1 MRIIDI
7 FKKRNLDKSVL
18 IGYYGGGNY
27 GDELLMEV
35 LSNLFA
41 KAGVKNLNIMYQTP
55 DTFRKF
61 HHDFGYKLVPSY
73 DKKALFATIIKNKN
87 IVIGGGGL
95 WGLDVNT
102 NIFIL
107 STVLFVSRRILRKKV
122 YLLGVGYYQSTNR
135 MGHISAYLAAN
146 SANIIF
152 ARDQETLSNF
162 GKYNKHVYMD
172 TDIAW
177 YIKDLDLAGYQ
188 AEVADIESRVTIR
201 PGQKTIFMAL
211 RRFNPKFKNNL
222 TELIGEYVE
231 SQPEYQIIVA
241 LMEPEEVDPEGFAL
255 IASWKDS
262 YPNVQII
269 DFSYNPLA
277 LFIFF
282 GTYSQQLVVIAP
294 QFHLLITAHLNKVP
308 FLPLVYDN
316 KSKELLRNI
325 GYTKTYSVYDLQL
338 NDIEAF
344 VEDVTGEK

>member
-7 FKKRNLDKSVL
+7 FTKRNLNNSVL

-41 KAGVKNLNIMYQTP
+41 KAGVKNLHIMYQTP
-55 DTFRKF
+55 DTFKKF
-61 HHDFGYKLVPSY
+61 HHDFGYTLVPAF
-73 DKKALFATIIKNKN
+73 DKKALFKTIIKNKN

-95 WGLDVNT
+95 WGLDVNP

-107 STVLFVSRRILRKKV
+107 SSVLFFSRRVLRKKV

-135 MGHISAYLAAN
+135 LGHISAFLAAKG
-146 SANIIF
+146 ANIIF
-152 ARDQETLSNF
+152 ARDQETMANF
-162 GKYNKHVYMD
+162 GKHNKHVYMD

-177 YIKDLDLAGYQ
+177 YIKDLDLSGYKT
-188 AEVADIESRVTIR
+188 ELADIESRLTIEPR
-201 PGQKTIFMAL
+201 KKTIFLAL

-222 TELIGEYVE
+222 TELVGEYVE
-231 SQPEYQIIVA
+231 SHPEHPIVVA
-241 LMEPEEVDPEGFAL
+241 IMEPEEVDPAGYER
-255 IASWKDS
+255 INSWKEQYS
-262 YPNVQII
+262 NVQVI

-277 LFIFF
+277 LFLFF
-282 GTYSQQLVVIAP
+282 EKYHTQLVVVAP
-294 QFHLLITAHLNKVP
+294 QFHLLITAHLNKAA

-338 NDIEAF
+338 NDIETF
-344 VEDVTGEK
+344 VEDVTGGK

>member
-7 FKKRNLDKSVL
+7 FKKRNLDRSVL

-41 KAGVKNLNIMYQTP
+41 KAGVKNLSIMYQTP

-61 HHDFGYKLVPSY
+61 HHDFGYTLVPSY
-73 DKKALFATIIKNKN
+73 DKLALLKAIIKNKN

-107 STVLFVSRRILRKKV
+107 SSVLFVSRRILGKKV

-135 MGHISAYLAAN
+135 LGHVSAYLAAK
-146 SANIIF
+146 AATIIF
-152 ARDQETLSNF
+152 ARDQETLANF
-162 GKYNKHVYMD
+162 SKHHKRVYMD

-177 YIKDLDLAGYQ
+177 YINDLDLASYKT
-188 AEVADIESRVTIR
+188 ELADIESRVSI
-201 PGQKTIFMAL
+201 GQGEKTIFMAL
-211 RRFNPKFKNNL
+211 RRFAPKFKNNL
-222 TELIGEYVE
+222 TELISEYV
-231 SQPEYQIIVA
+231 QTHPEHNIIVA
-241 LMEPEEVDPEGFAL
+241 IMEPEEVDPTGYEL
-255 IASWKDS
+255 IASWEEQ
-262 YPNVQII
+262 YPNVQAI

-282 GTYSQQLVVIAP
+282 GKYHAQLVVVAP

-338 NDIEAF
+338 NDIETF